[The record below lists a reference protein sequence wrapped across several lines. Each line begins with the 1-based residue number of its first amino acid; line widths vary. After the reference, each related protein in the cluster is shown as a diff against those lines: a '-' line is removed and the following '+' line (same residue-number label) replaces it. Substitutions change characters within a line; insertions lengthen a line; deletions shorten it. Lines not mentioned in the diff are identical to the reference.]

1 MVSDPGLIHYAC
13 IAKGATVLAESNS
26 KDASLGAIAAKC
38 LHNTPPF
45 HSRFTHTVRSRTYA
59 FLIDDNFVYFVIFDD
74 KLEKSE
80 GFAFLESVKIAF
92 AGVTKNHKKP
102 GLQNLTSHCY
112 QGELNPVFRQLL
124 RSDMEGLGSPTGQR
138 LSHSGGFQSGPGP
151 IRERSKPSSLN
162 KMKNRLFDWEKK
174 ENDEDMGNG
183 LIVHNK
189 NGGLIYSGE
198 ISGHQ
203 KAKKV
208 WKKQVWFILSLD
220 FVICVIMFGVWLW
233 VCSGF
238 KCIDS

>member
-13 IAKGATVLAESNS
+13 IAKGTTVLAESNS

-38 LHNTPPF
+38 LDNTPPL
-45 HSRFTHTVRSRTYA
+45 HARFSHTVRSRTYA
-59 FLIDDNFVYFVIFDD
+59 FLIDDNFVYFAIFDD

-80 GFAFLESVKIAF
+80 GFAFLESVKAAF
-92 AGVTKNHKKP
+92 AGVSKGYKKS
-102 GLQNLTSHCY
+102 GLQNLSSHCF

-124 RSDMEGLGSPTGQR
+124 GSGLDHVEGLGSPTGQR
-138 LSHSGGFQSGPGP
+138 LSQSGGIQSGPGP
-151 IRERSKPSSLN
+151 IRELN
-162 KMKNRLFDWEKK
+162 KMKNRLLGWAKK
-174 ENDEDMGNG
+174 EKDEDMGNG
-183 LIVHNK
+183 LIVHSK
-189 NGGLIYSGE
+189 NRGLSYSGE

-208 WKKQVWFILSLD
+208 WKKQMWYILSLD
-220 FVICVIMFGVWLW
+220 LVICVILFGVWLW